1 MRPMNAPAVTPVLP
15 SPFPGLKILHADGDC
30 VLVFKPSGLH
40 SVPGL
45 GADKQDSVLT
55 RLQAHDPAIFA
66 VHRLD
71 RDTSGLL
78 LFGRH
83 RAALAHLGSQ
93 FQNRSIHKRYIALVD
108 GVMVKNE
115 GVIALPMR
123 YDPLNKPRQAI
134 DFESGKPAETR
145 WWVIQRHANS
155 TLVSLEPVTGRTH
168 QLRLHLA
175 SIGHPILGD
184 ALYGDARVHAAADHL
199 CLQAT
204 ELSFAQPSTGRQL
217 RFQQPEDFSQFAF

>member
-1 MRPMNAPAVTPVLP
+1 MNASATPALP
-15 SPFPGLKILHADGDC
+15 HPFPGLQLLHADADC
-30 VLVFKPSGLH
+30 VLVLKPAGLH

-66 VHRLD
+66 AHRLD

-83 RAALAHLGSQ
+83 RAALAELGRQ
-93 FQNRSIHKRYIALVD
+93 FQARDVHKRYVALVA
-108 GVMVKNE
+108 GVMPE
-115 GVIALPMR
+115 DAGVIQLPMR
-123 YDPLNKPRQAI
+123 YDPVNKPRQTV

-145 WWVIQRHANS
+145 WWVIRRHAGS
-155 TLVSLEPVTGRTH
+155 TLVQLEPVTGRTH

-184 ALYGDARVHAAADHL
+184 ALYADPASLAAAPRLCLHAA
-199 CLQAT
+199 
-204 ELSFAQPSTGRQL
+204 ELTFAQPSSGREL
-217 RFQQPEDFSQFAF
+217 AFTAPEEFSQHAF

>member
-1 MRPMNAPAVTPVLP
+1 MNAPAATPALP
-15 SPFPGLKILHADGDC
+15 CPFPGLQILHADDDC

-83 RAALAHLGSQ
+83 RSALAQLGRQ
-93 FQNRSIHKRYIALVD
+93 FQARSIHKRYVALVD
-108 GVMVKNE
+108 GVMADDA

-123 YDPLNKPRQAI
+123 YDPLNKPRQI
-134 DFESGKPAETR
+134 VDFDEGKPAETR
-145 WWVIQRHANS
+145 WWVIRRHAGS

-175 SIGHPILGD
+175 SLGHPILGD
-184 ALYGDARVHAAADHL
+184 ALYGDARVRAAADRL

-204 ELSFAQPSTGRQL
+204 ELSFAQPSSGDQL
-217 RFQQPEDFSQFAF
+217 CFEQPEDFSQFAF